1 MLKGI
6 HPFLHPDLLHVLASM
21 GHGDELVIAD
31 ANFPSAT
38 NGKRLVQLAVPST
51 TVALEA
57 IITLFPVDA
66 SATPPAMTMKVP
78 GDVAELL
85 EATRELA
92 ALLARVD
99 PPVKT
104 VGLDRQD
111 FYARARNAFAVV
123 RTADLRRFANV
134 ILVKGVV
141 NRYPRLKRRWSSSSA
156 RSISTLSV
164 V

>member
-6 HPFLHPDLLHVLASM
+6 HPLLHADLLHVLASM

-38 NGKRLVQLAVPST
+38 NGKRLVQLPASST

-57 IITLFPVDA
+57 ILTLLPIDA

-78 GDVAELL
+78 GDAADLL
-85 EATRELA
+85 EPTREFA
-92 ALLARVD
+92 AVLARID
-99 PPVKT
+99 PPVAAI
-104 VGLDRQD
+104 GLERHD

-123 RTADLRRFANV
+123 RTAELRRFANV

-141 NRYPRLKRRWSSSSA
+141 SRYPPA
-156 RSISTLSV
+156 
-164 V
+164 

>member
-6 HPFLHPDLLHVLASM
+6 HPLLHPDLLHVLASM

-57 IITLFPVDA
+57 IITLFPIDP
-66 SATPPAMTMKVP
+66 SAMPPAMTMKVP

-92 ALLARVD
+92 AMLARMIRPSRRSD
-99 PPVKT
+99 ST
-104 VGLDRQD
+104 
-111 FYARARNAFAVV
+111 ARTSMHAPATR
-123 RTADLRRFANV
+123 LR
-134 ILVKGVV
+134 
-141 NRYPRLKRRWSSSSA
+141 SSA
-156 RSISTLSV
+156 RPICDGSRTSYWSREW
-164 V
+164 

>member
-6 HPFLHPDLLHVLASM
+6 HPLLHADLLHVLASM

-57 IITLFPVDA
+57 IITLFPIDA

-85 EATRELA
+85 EATREFA
-92 ALLARVD
+92 AVLARAD

-104 VGLDRQD
+104 VGLERQD

-123 RTADLRRFANV
+123 RTAELRRFANV

-141 NRYPRLKRRWSSSSA
+141 NRYPPA
-156 RSISTLSV
+156 
-164 V
+164 